1 MEWNGIELHVGD
13 KVRLTD
19 KRPFWQSLDGY
30 MDMYLGQIVTIKAL
44 DEETFIVE
52 KDYGDD
58 IGGWIF
64 RIDDIVGSDSFVVES
79 SNVDYFEYKGSEL
92 TPPGTTAKIKIG
104 NLEINLMDKTFTD
117 EQIKNMKEMLG
128 WEVTNLK
135 EEKE

>member
-1 MEWNGIELHVGD
+1 
-13 KVRLTD
+13 
-19 KRPFWQSLDGY
+19 
-30 MDMYLGQIVTIKAL
+30 MYLGQIVTIKAL

-52 KDYGDD
+52 KDYDDD
-58 IGGWIF
+58 IGGWIL
-64 RIDDIVGSDSFVVES
+64 RIDDIVGSDSFVVNS
-79 SNVDYFEYKGSEL
+79 SNVDYFKYKGSEL